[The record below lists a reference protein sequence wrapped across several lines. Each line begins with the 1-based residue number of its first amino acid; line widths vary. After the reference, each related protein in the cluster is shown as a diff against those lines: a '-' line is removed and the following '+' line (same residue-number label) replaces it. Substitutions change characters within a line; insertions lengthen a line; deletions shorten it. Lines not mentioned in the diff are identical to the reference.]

1 MMQLTPPTRW
11 TRIARVVPVIALLA
25 LAACGTADTTPVA
38 TYEAPQAYR
47 LGTGDRVAV
56 TVFGEKDMS
65 GEFDVD
71 DTGALPIPL
80 AGSVSVKDKTPREV
94 EKALEA
100 QLTRGGLIRDPK
112 VNVAVV
118 KYRPIYILGEVQRP
132 GAYPYQSGI
141 TVLNA
146 VALAGGY
153 TYRANSKRIDVV
165 RHESGD
171 RTPQRTS
178 ETNYVAPGD
187 TIVIPERWF

>member
-1 MMQLTPPTRW
+1 MTQPTPTTRW
-11 TRIARVVPVIALLA
+11 TRFTHVVPVIALLA
-25 LAACGTADTTPVA
+25 LAACGTTDTTPIA
-38 TYEAPQAYR
+38 TTEAPTAYR

-71 DTGALPIPL
+71 DTGSLPIPL
-80 AGSVSVKDKTPREV
+80 AGAVSVKDKTPREV
-94 EKALEA
+94 EKALET

-112 VNVAVV
+112 VNIAVV

-141 TVLNA
+141 TVMNA

-171 RTPQRTS
+171 RTPQRTA
-178 ETNYVAPGD
+178 ETNYIAPGD
-187 TIVIPERWF
+187 TIIIPERWF